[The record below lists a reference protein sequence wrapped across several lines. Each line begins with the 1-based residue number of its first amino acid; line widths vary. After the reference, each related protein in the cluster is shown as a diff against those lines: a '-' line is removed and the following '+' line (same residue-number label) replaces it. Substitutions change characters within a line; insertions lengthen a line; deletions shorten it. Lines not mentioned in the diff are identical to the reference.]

1 MSTDSSTD
9 HNPCAREVSVEV
21 PAEVVARETESVVQ
35 NYQKL
40 ARLPGF
46 RKGKVPPTVVRTR
59 FADDIRGEV
68 VERLVPR
75 YFREAVEKQ
84 KLEPVSQPQVTDLH
98 IKEGE
103 PMRFKA
109 TFEVLPPIQ
118 ITGYQELRAEKP
130 DTNITEEEVTA
141 EMNNLRER
149 RAVFTPVEGRT
160 LADSDFADVSFSGTP
175 KEEGGKPI
183 RVDDVLVHIGGP
195 DTVKEFSENLRG
207 ASAGETRTFDVAYPA
222 DFNDPRLAGKTVE
235 YKVEIKSIKQKS
247 LPELNDDFARSLGD
261 FDNLDAL
268 KQQIREGMEA
278 EKKHHA
284 EHEAKEKLMDELVR
298 RNEFPVPESMVDRQ
312 IDLRLERGLR
322 ALAAQGLSAE
332 QMKKMDLPRLR
343 AGQRE
348 AAVKEVKASLILE
361 KIAETEKIE
370 VSDDE
375 IAKEIDALA
384 RQTKQSSE
392 EIRSRLTRDG
402 ALDRIRN
409 RIRNEKALD
418 FLYRRSA

>member
-1 MSTDSSTD
+1 LSTESSTN
-9 HNPCAREVSVEV
+9 HAPCTREVSVEV
-21 PAEVVARETESVVQ
+21 PADVVARETESVVQ

-46 RKGKVPPTVVRTR
+46 RKGKVPITVVRSR
-59 FADDIRGEV
+59 FAGDIRGEV
-68 VERLVPR
+68 IERLVPR
-75 YFREAVEKQ
+75 YFREEVEKQ

-109 TFEVLPPIQ
+109 TFEVLPPIEV
-118 ITGYQELRAEKP
+118 TGYQELRAEKT
-130 DTNITEEEVTA
+130 DTNISEEDVTA
-141 EMNNLRER
+141 ELNNLRER
-149 RAVFTPVEGRT
+149 RAVFTSVEDRA
-160 LADSDFADVSFSGTP
+160 LADGDFADVSFTSTP
-175 KEEGGKPI
+175 KEEGGKP
-183 RVDDVLVHIGGP
+183 VPVNDVLVHVGGP

-207 ASAGETRTFDVAYPA
+207 ARAGEERTFDVTYPE

-235 YKVEIKSIKQKS
+235 YKVEVKAIKQKS
-247 LPELNDDFARSLGD
+247 LPELNDDFAKSLGD
-261 FDNLDAL
+261 FENLETV
-268 KQQIREGMEA
+268 KQRIREGLES
-278 EKKHHA
+278 EKKHRA

-298 RNEFPVPESMVDRQ
+298 RNEFPVPESMVEHQ

-332 QMKKMDLPRLR
+332 HMKKMDLPRLR
-343 AGQRE
+343 AGQRD

-361 KIAETEKIE
+361 KIAEAEKIE
-370 VSDDE
+370 VSDE
-375 IAKEIDALA
+375 EVGKEIDALA

>member
-21 PAEVVARETESVVQ
+21 PAEVVAKETESVVQ

-59 FADDIRGEV
+59 FANDIRGEV

-149 RAVFTPVEGRT
+149 RARHP
-160 LADSDFADVSFSGTP
+160 
-175 KEEGGKPI
+175 
-183 RVDDVLVHIGGP
+183 
-195 DTVKEFSENLRG
+195 
-207 ASAGETRTFDVAYPA
+207 
-222 DFNDPRLAGKTVE
+222 
-235 YKVEIKSIKQKS
+235 Q
-247 LPELNDDFARSLGD
+247 
-261 FDNLDAL
+261 
-268 KQQIREGMEA
+268 
-278 EKKHHA
+278 
-284 EHEAKEKLMDELVR
+284 R
-298 RNEFPVPESMVDRQ
+298 RR
-312 IDLRLERGLR
+312 
-322 ALAAQGLSAE
+322 
-332 QMKKMDLPRLR
+332 
-343 AGQRE
+343 
-348 AAVKEVKASLILE
+348 
-361 KIAETEKIE
+361 
-370 VSDDE
+370 
-375 IAKEIDALA
+375 
-384 RQTKQSSE
+384 RQTH
-392 EIRSRLTRDG
+392 SRG
-402 ALDRIRN
+402 
-409 RIRNEKALD
+409 
-418 FLYRRSA
+418 